1 MRSTSSALDGLD
13 PVLNAPKR
21 LGIMAVLTSSTS
33 ADFAFLR
40 AHLGISDSDL
50 SKQASLLESAGYI
63 TITKNGRGRG
73 STTAYKTTKPG
84 RQAYQQHRATLRG
97 LLGE

>member
-1 MRSTSSALDGLD
+1 
-13 PVLNAPKR
+13 
-21 LGIMAVLTSSTS
+21 MAVLTSSTS

-40 AHLGISDSDL
+40 DHLGISDSDL

-63 TITKNGRGRG
+63 TITKSGRGRG
-73 STTAYKTTKPG
+73 STTAYKTTRAG
-84 RQAYQQHRATLRG
+84 RQAYQAHRAALRG